1 MVFDCPVTLECKHV
15 AAQWL
20 QSTDPMIQDFGA
32 RLMYILR
39 SKEIDLSERSTNA
52 PPRSLLPGEFQ
63 HYPWDVTP
71 LKTTAQYKIKDLEE
85 EVPMRHF
92 NPFEDLET
100 VGLRLGIFWVS
111 PHWHY
116 PEHSHQSLELH
127 HRLLG
132 KGTYL
137 TSAGSMPLAPGESY
151 LHLPEKTHG
160 IDSQKEPLLTL
171 WAERLI
177 EPLEVPRVLSDLY
190 ALAADRVTQTLKH
203 AAVLWLQSETE
214 DVQRFGKKLL
224 PFLQPRTPEMKKVGA
239 DAPPRGA
246 GLPTEFRTCPWYPSG
261 AYTVCMDPSL
271 KPLKDCVM
279 YKGTDSMF
287 GFFYLPPGI
296 YYPAHRHEPL
306 EMYHVIS
313 GEARFFLAD
322 DEDSEVQTATGGPDS
337 FWLHQPYQAHG
348 MQTFEKAVL
357 ILWGWIGNLEDY
369 DFHYLPSDIFRN
381 VRRAKL

>member
-1 MVFDCPVTLECKHV
+1 M
-15 AAQWL
+15 
-20 QSTDPMIQDFGA
+20 
-32 RLMYILR
+32 
-39 SKEIDLSERSTNA
+39 
-52 PPRSLLPGEFQ
+52 
-63 HYPWDVTP
+63 
-71 LKTTAQYKIKDLEE
+71 
-85 EVPMRHF
+85 
-92 NPFEDLET
+92 
-100 VGLRLGIFWVS
+100 
-111 PHWHY
+111 
-116 PEHSHQSLELH
+116 
-127 HRLLG
+127 
-132 KGTYL
+132 
-137 TSAGSMPLAPGESY
+137 
-151 LHLPEKTHG
+151 
-160 IDSQKEPLLTL
+160 
-171 WAERLI
+171 
-177 EPLEVPRVLSDLY
+177 EPLEVPRALSDLY
-190 ALAADRVTQTLKH
+190 KLAADRVTATLKH

-224 PFLQPRTPEMKKVGA
+224 PFLQPRAPEMRKVGA
-239 DAPPRGA
+239 DAPPQRA
-246 GLPTEFRTCPWYPSG
+246 GIPTEFRGCPWYPSG
-261 AYTVCMDPSL
+261 AYTACMDPSL

-357 ILWGWIGNLEDY
+357 ILWGWIGNLKDY
-369 DFHYLPSDIFRN
+369 DFHYLPSDIFQN